1 MKQPLGWLARAPL
14 LACLLLWP
22 SAGNTSFPQLLCKQ
36 LTRQALA
43 ATHLAAPWPLVTQAA
58 LLPVLG
64 HASRPLRHTAGT
76 CAVTIVN
83 QTGLGAWPELV
94 AALAEGLDAAG
105 DANRL
110 EGALDL
116 VYKASV
122 LLPSPMRCSEELT
135 RQDWQWA
142 DGWFVVCQWAGGN
155 AGHGLHSEMQSEL
168 PSSIASSIVADC
180 GGSAA
185 ADGCQ
190 PAGGAGRGQ
199 AAARSRC
206 AGAPACSS
214 SLCCYSVMQCCVG
227 SHFSCMG
234 CHFSCVGYYF
244 SCADRPPSRSKVRV
258 PCRKAM

>member
-1 MKQPLGWLARAPL
+1 M
-14 LACLLLWP
+14 
-22 SAGNTSFPQLLCKQ
+22 
-36 LTRQALA
+36 
-43 ATHLAAPWPLVTQAA
+43 
-58 LLPVLG
+58 LG